1 MDDLSKLSDEELD
14 QAIEAGSQL
23 DQSPSEPEA
32 EEEVVDQAEEV
43 ADEAE
48 PAESETVEA
57 KEEVAEEQKSE
68 EEAPAT
74 QPSRR
79 ENLRIQQL
87 LEKLQK
93 QSQTPAEHKV
103 PTGIDYGAS
112 LDADPEVIQ
121 QLESDRQ
128 QVANQSYSD
137 GLEQAK
143 SIQFHTRLEI
153 DAPKVEG
160 KYKQLNPEDK
170 ENFNPALANAVNT
183 WYLQMAGYDQQ
194 SGKVANSDIRY
205 AEFVEGIME
214 LGKVIGTQ
222 ESAKAVK
229 NVAKQAATTGLR
241 PDGSTAKRLDLNKA
255 PGAMSDEE
263 LDAFLAKQGIAT
275 KR

>member
-93 QSQTPAEHKV
+93 QSQTPAEHKA
-103 PTGIDYGAS
+103 PTGIDYGTA

-128 QVANQSYSD
+128 QVANQSYSE

-214 LGKVIGTQ
+214 LG
-222 ESAKAVK
+222 
-229 NVAKQAATTGLR
+229 
-241 PDGSTAKRLDLNKA
+241 
-255 PGAMSDEE
+255 
-263 LDAFLAKQGIAT
+263 
-275 KR
+275 

>member
-1 MDDLSKLSDEELD
+1 MDDLSKLTDEELD

-23 DQSPSEPEA
+23 DQSPSEPES

-43 ADEAE
+43 AEEAE

-103 PTGIDYGAS
+103 PTGIDYGTA

-128 QVANQSYSD
+128 QVANQSYNE

-255 PGAMSDEE
+255 PGAMTDEE
-263 LDAFLAKQGIAT
+263 LDAFLAKQGVAT

>member
-1 MDDLSKLSDEELD
+1 MDDLSKLTDEELD

-23 DQSPSEPEA
+23 DQSPSEQEA
-32 EEEVVDQAEEV
+32 EEEVVDQPEAESAEAP
-43 ADEAE
+43 ADEE
-48 PAESETVEA
+48 PAE
-57 KEEVAEEQKSE
+57 KEEVEEQGE
-68 EEAPAT
+68 ESAP

-93 QSQTPAEHKV
+93 QPQAPAEHKA
-103 PTGIDYGAS
+103 PTGIDYGAT
-112 LDADPEVIQ
+112 LDADPEVIS

-128 QVANQSYSD
+128 QVAATSYNE

-153 DAPKVEG
+153 DAPKVES

-183 WYLQMAGYDQQ
+183 WYLQTSGYDQQ
-194 SGKVANSDIRY
+194 TGKVANPNIRY

-214 LGKVIGTQ
+214 LGRVIGSQ
-222 ESAKAVK
+222 ESVKAAK

-263 LDAFLAKQGIAT
+263 LDAFLAKQGVAT

>member
-93 QSQTPAEHKV
+93 QSQTPAEHKA
-103 PTGIDYGAS
+103 PTGIDYGTA

-128 QVANQSYSD
+128 QVASQSYSE

-255 PGAMSDEE
+255 PGAMTDEE
-263 LDAFLAKQGIAT
+263 LDAFLAKEGIAT